1 MLPIRYLSEI
11 EKYHPYIDYNT
22 KNDSFIRMSILL
34 KRMGIK
40 NHYFFLALYDRTL
53 LNVDPHSPNL
63 TTEQKLRI
71 MYECKVN
78 FWYWLREVV
87 RIPVVGQE
95 HGIRFALHRGNLA
108 LYWSIMNDV
117 DVGLIQPRQTGKTM
131 GTQALVDY
139 FYNIW
144 ATALDI
150 GMFTKDS
157 TLVQDNV
164 ARLKGIRDG
173 LPKWMVT
180 KSTADG
186 ERKEGLY
193 YAALKNSYKTFTSAN
208 DENGAYK
215 LGRGCTMGVIHFD
228 EIAFMNYN
236 WIIVPTAANS
246 MLAASKNAR
255 AAGMVSP
262 MLFTTTAGNPDTKMG
277 AFALSIL
284 QSAMPFTET
293 LYDLQDRDELI
304 KVIKKSSTRT
314 APMLYLEFS
323 YRQLGFTDEWFK
335 ENASRSGASQDDINR
350 DFLNIW
356 QSSSDNAI
364 LPEEIR
370 RKLIQNKREPH
381 YTEIIDDF
389 LIKWY
394 IPEVEV
400 KHATSLPMVMGSDCS
415 ENIGKDFT
423 TFTLVRVSDLSVVA
437 TFRCNNSNTMEIAR
451 FIVNVLLKY
460 TGVTFIPER
469 QNTGIV
475 ITDFVIEELQKK
487 SINPYTR
494 VYNDVVQNIGESK
507 YKDINIYDYNNIPA
521 NIRGMFGYRTGGSS
535 SGTSRSLLY
544 KNVMFKALELNAA
557 KVYDRVL
564 VTELVNLTTKGGR
577 IDHANGK
584 HDDQVISLL
593 LACYLIF
600 YGRNL
605 DRYNINSANVLS
617 TITTNGVKISPDT
630 RQSQMWIKQ
639 RIAELESYLTS
650 QLPIALAQAYRREL
664 NELKPLYKEK
674 LNVAAPL
681 AVSQINYQ
689 EKQINNSGNSLNK
702 LKAFTTRFLRS

>member
-40 NHYFFLALYDRTL
+40 NHYFFLVLYDRTI

-215 LGRGCTMGVIHFD
+215 LGRKLV
-228 EIAFMNYN
+228 
-236 WIIVPTAANS
+236 
-246 MLAASKNAR
+246 
-255 AAGMVSP
+255 
-262 MLFTTTAGNPDTKMG
+262 TTASYYSN
-277 AFALSIL
+277 
-284 QSAMPFTET
+284 
-293 LYDLQDRDELI
+293 
-304 KVIKKSSTRT
+304 VI
-314 APMLYLEFS
+314 
-323 YRQLGFTDEWFK
+323 
-335 ENASRSGASQDDINR
+335 
-350 DFLNIW
+350 
-356 QSSSDNAI
+356 
-364 LPEEIR
+364 
-370 RKLIQNKREPH
+370 
-381 YTEIIDDF
+381 
-389 LIKWY
+389 
-394 IPEVEV
+394 
-400 KHATSLPMVMGSDCS
+400 
-415 ENIGKDFT
+415 
-423 TFTLVRVSDLSVVA
+423 
-437 TFRCNNSNTMEIAR
+437 
-451 FIVNVLLKY
+451 
-460 TGVTFIPER
+460 
-469 QNTGIV
+469 
-475 ITDFVIEELQKK
+475 
-487 SINPYTR
+487 
-494 VYNDVVQNIGESK
+494 
-507 YKDINIYDYNNIPA
+507 
-521 NIRGMFGYRTGGSS
+521 
-535 SGTSRSLLY
+535 
-544 KNVMFKALELNAA
+544 
-557 KVYDRVL
+557 
-564 VTELVNLTTKGGR
+564 
-577 IDHANGK
+577 
-584 HDDQVISLL
+584 
-593 LACYLIF
+593 
-600 YGRNL
+600 
-605 DRYNINSANVLS
+605 
-617 TITTNGVKISPDT
+617 
-630 RQSQMWIKQ
+630 
-639 RIAELESYLTS
+639 
-650 QLPIALAQAYRREL
+650 
-664 NELKPLYKEK
+664 
-674 LNVAAPL
+674 
-681 AVSQINYQ
+681 
-689 EKQINNSGNSLNK
+689 
-702 LKAFTTRFLRS
+702 